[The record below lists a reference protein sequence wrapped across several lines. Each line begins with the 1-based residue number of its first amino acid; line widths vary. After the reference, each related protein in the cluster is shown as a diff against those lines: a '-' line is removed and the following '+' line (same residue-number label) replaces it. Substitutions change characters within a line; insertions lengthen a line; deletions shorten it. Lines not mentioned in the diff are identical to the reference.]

1 MEDNARIKYM
11 DVFRGIGIVIMIM
24 GHIWFGTYF
33 DIFKAAFHMPMF
45 FIISGFFFQ
54 HKSKGEISVG
64 KFILKKARTLL
75 VPYFFFGIGHFLI
88 YFFAFGNH
96 DWKPLIRL
104 FSWNND
110 GLAITGVFW
119 FLSALFIANL
129 LFFLIDRY
137 VINAFIKTTIIVI
150 VAVSGNFLE
159 QLKPPFSLSAAFVG
173 VGLMY
178 IGNLIKKY
186 ETTRFVNFLLN
197 LKLVP
202 FVILSAITVILIF
215 VNHKVNMRLGEY
227 SNPVLFWVNS
237 TSATLLGIN
246 FSKKM
251 ETMFSKTILLKV
263 LIEIGQYSMVYMLLN
278 QLIIY
283 VLSGHTDGTL
293 IDKLI
298 VLLLTLFVLYIISRI
313 INNSNLRFLIGKPVN
328 LKRMIF

>member
-1 MEDNARIKYM
+1 M
-11 DVFRGIGIVIMIM
+11 DVFRGIGIILMIM
-24 GHIWFGTYF
+24 GHIWFGACF
-33 DIFKAAFHMPMF
+33 DVFKAAFHMPMF

-54 HKSKGEISVG
+54 HKSKEELSFWV
-64 KFILKKARTLL
+64 FIRKKARTLL
-75 VPYFFFGIGHFLI
+75 VPYFFFGVGHFLL
-88 YFFAFGNH
+88 YFFALGNH
-96 DWKPLIRL
+96 DWKPLICL
-104 FSWNND
+104 FSWNNN

-137 VINAFIKTTIIVI
+137 VLNIYIKTIVIVI
-150 VAVSGNFLE
+150 VAVSGNYLE

-186 ETTRFVNFLLN
+186 EMTRLISFLLN

-215 VNHKVNMRLGEY
+215 VNHQVNMRLGEY
-227 SNPVLFWVNS
+227 SNPVLFWVNA
-237 TSATLLGIN
+237 TNATLLGIN

-251 ETMFSKTILLKV
+251 ETTFSNTLLLKV

-283 VLSGHTDGTL
+283 VLSRHTDGVL
-293 IDKLI
+293 IDKI
-298 VLLLTLFVLYIISRI
+298 IILLLTLFVLHIISRI
-313 INNSNLRFLIGKPVN
+313 IYNSNLRFLIGKPVN
-328 LKRMIF
+328 LKNIML